1 MENTDILLSIVI
13 PTYNMEDYLCRC
25 IESLIVNDKD
35 ILQKIEVLVVIDGA
49 TDHSSE
55 IAHCYQDKY
64 PSIVKV
70 IDKEN
75 GNYGSCVNRGLQ
87 EAKGKY
93 IKIVDADD
101 WVETDEFSKLVGKLS
116 SLDVDL
122 VITDFHRMNH
132 NGNIIYTSNYSPT
145 KSGIIDAKELV
156 CQPCMQMHAL
166 TYRTQML
173 REHHY
178 VQTTGISYT
187 DTEWAVIPMLY
198 VRQFAYLPCKVY
210 CYQVGRGGQTMDSS
224 VIIKR
229 CSNFVKTFTKIIEW
243 LKNENIGN
251 IENTYSYKKLHES
264 VVFFYYTILLESCM
278 KQCDELRQFDLWLKS
293 EFLTLYE
300 HLDCAIDNQFSKFQY
315 VRYWRNNDYIIRKKP
330 MYYVIKGKLLRRLN
344 LN

>member
-1 MENTDILLSIVI
+1 MEKIITIVV

-25 IESLIVNDKD
+25 IESLIVNDTD

-116 SLDVDL
+116 SIDVDL
-122 VITDFHRMNH
+122 VITDFRRVDQ
-132 NGNIIYTSNYSPT
+132 NGNVLYTSNYSPT
-145 KSGIIDAKELV
+145 KSGIIDAKDLAS
-156 CQPCMQMHAL
+156 QPCMQMHAL
-166 TYRTQML
+166 TYRTQLL

-198 VRQFAYLPCKVY
+198 VRQFAYLP
-210 CYQVGRGGQTMDSS
+210 YQVYSYLVGRDGQTMDNS
-224 VIIKR
+224 VIVKR
-229 CSNFVKTFTKIIEW
+229 CSHFVKTFTKIIEW

-264 VVFFYYTILLESCM
+264 VVFLYYTILLESCL
-278 KQCDELRQFDLWLKS
+278 KHCDDLKQFDLWLKD
-293 EFLTLYE
+293 EFPILYN
-300 HLDCAIDNQFSKFQY
+300 HLNRTTDNNSSKFQY
-315 VRYWRNNDYIIRKKP
+315 VRYWRDNDYTIRKKP
-330 MYYVIKGKLLRRLN
+330 VYYVIRGKLLRRFK
-344 LN
+344 